1 MICVPLFTIAIT
13 TVIISLT
20 VVESTTITAISHYSA
35 FSTSP
40 KHYQNHYY
48 NKYHEGIL
56 EIANSLL
63 KILTN
68 QIVDKTMVGA
78 VKEK

>member
-1 MICVPLFTIAIT
+1 MNPYRYAI
-13 TVIISLT
+13 IYNSKYDNNNDNIFDS
-20 VVESTTITAISHYSA
+20 STTPSAMPSSHI
-35 FSTSP
+35 P
-40 KHYQNHYY
+40 QNYY
-48 NKYHEGIL
+48 YDKYHEGIL